1 MFKQKQKLTDI
12 VQSLQQESQGILN
25 VFEKTK
31 SDLENVNGRITNQFE
46 SRRIEIERLL
56 QEQDQLVVQ
65 KEQNTKVINK
75 ISEFLA

>member
-1 MFKQKQKLTDI
+1 MFKQKKSVET

-25 VFEKTK
+25 VFEKTR

-65 KEQNTKVINK
+65 KDQNTKVINK
-75 ISEFLA
+75 ITEFLA

>member
-1 MFKQKQKLTDI
+1 MFKQKSVET

-31 SDLENVNGRITNQFE
+31 SDLENVNGRINNQFE
-46 SRRIEIERLL
+46 SRRIEIQRLL
-56 QEQDQLVVQ
+56 DEQAQLEVQ
-65 KEQNTKVINK
+65 KTQNTKVINK

>member
-1 MFKQKQKLTDI
+1 MFKQKQKLTDT

-65 KEQNTKVINK
+65 KDQNTKVINK
-75 ISEFLA
+75 ITEFLA